1 MFLRGAVLLRL
12 ITGITVTVHLFIFF
26 LALSS
31 HLRRIW
37 IFFDDLLIQSSPYL
51 LRCCQIREISAPPR
65 LSMVGLDPTTHILH
79 QLRFMGHPLKTDDG
93 ENLDAD
99 MILVLDRGWGVV

>member
-51 LRCCQIREISAPPR
+51 LRCCQIREISAPPP
-65 LSMVGLDPTTHILH
+65 LSMAGRDPATQTLPR
-79 QLRFMGHPLKTDDG
+79 LPLLGHPLKTDDG
-93 ENLDAD
+93 GNWHAD
-99 MILVLDRGWGVV
+99 MLLVLDRGWRVV